1 VYIFNK
7 GDGEDRIFDTNGSDT
22 IQFGAGIKPDDV
34 IAKVVSGSNGSANLE
49 LSIKNTNDKITVY
62 RHFGYFDYSNYG
74 HEDAPYQQIEK
85 VTFADGTIWDLETIH
100 DKAHNM
106 SGTDKEDN
114 MRVLD
119 KSATTLHGLAGNDS
133 LVGGIANDLLYGDAG
148 DDTLWGDAG
157 NDTLI
162 GGQGDDS
169 LRGGEGNDILHGDA
183 GNDELWGG
191 VGNDTLV
198 GGTGNDH
205 LEGGEGNDAYVFS
218 KGDGEDRIFD
228 ANGLADEIR
237 LGHES
242 VDVVF
247 ERVNSSLRVRMPGSL
262 DAITI
267 DSWYNG
273 DAYKIE
279 TFKSTDG
286 NVITHTQIES
296 LIQAMASFQNDTG
309 MTWEQALSEQPSQ
322 VRSIVQEYWT
332 VPTV

>member
-1 VYIFNK
+1 M
-7 GDGEDRIFDTNGSDT
+7 DTIVDTSGIDT
-22 IQFGAGIKPDDV
+22 IQFGEGISPDDIV
-34 IAKVVSGSNGSANLE
+34 AKVIRDSSGCVNLE
-49 LSIKNTNDKITVY
+49 LSVKGTDDKITVY
-62 RHFGYFDYSNYG
+62 QHFGNSYNSYQETPDY
-74 HEDAPYQQIEK
+74 QIEK
-85 VTFADGTIWDLETIH
+85 VVFADGTTWDLKTIH

-106 SGTDKEDN
+106 SGTEGSDTY
-114 MRVLD
+114 RVSD
-119 KSATTLHGLAGNDS
+119 QSATIFRGLGGNDTI
-133 LVGGIANDLLYGDAG
+133 VGGIANDLLYGDDG
-148 DDTLWGDAG
+148 DDSISADSGDDLLYGDDGDDELRGGAG
-157 NDTLI
+157 NDLLV
-162 GGQGDDS
+162 GGTGNDY
-169 LRGGEGNDILHGDA
+169 LRGGEGND
-183 GNDELWGG
+183 
-191 VGNDTLV
+191 T
-198 GGTGNDH
+198 
-205 LEGGEGNDAYVFS
+205 YVFS

-228 ANGLADEIR
+228 ANGLADEVR

-242 VDVVF
+242 IDVVF

>member
-1 VYIFNK
+1 
-7 GDGEDRIFDTNGSDT
+7 
-22 IQFGAGIKPDDV
+22 
-34 IAKVVSGSNGSANLE
+34 
-49 LSIKNTNDKITVY
+49 
-62 RHFGYFDYSNYG
+62 
-74 HEDAPYQQIEK
+74 
-85 VTFADGTIWDLETIH
+85 
-100 DKAHNM
+100 M

-114 MRVLD
+114 MRALD

-148 DDTLWGDAG
+148 NDTLWGNAG
-157 NDTLI
+157 NDTLY
-162 GGQGDDS
+162 GDDGDDE
-169 LRGGEGNDILHGDA
+169 LRGGSGNDTLYGGTGNDTLEGNA
-183 GNDELWGG
+183 
-191 VGNDTLV
+191 GNDTLV
-198 GGTGNDH
+198 GGTGNDR
-205 LEGGEGNDAYVFS
+205 LEGGEGDDVYIFS

>member
-1 VYIFNK
+1 M
-7 GDGEDRIFDTNGSDT
+7 SAAPT
-22 IQFGAGIKPDDV
+22 IALTLNYLLKTPI
-34 IAKVVSGSNGSANLE
+34 
-49 LSIKNTNDKITVY
+49 DKITVY
-62 RHFGYFDYSNYG
+62 RHFGYNYYNR
-74 HEDAPYQQIEK
+74 YQETPDFQIEK
-85 VTFADGTIWDLETIH
+85 VVFADGTIWDLETIH
-100 DKAHNM
+100 DKAHNI
-106 SGTDKEDN
+106 SGTESGDTYYASDQ
-114 MRVLD
+114 
-119 KSATTLHGLAGNDS
+119 SAIIFRGLGGNDFITGS
-133 LVGGIANDLLYGDAG
+133 IANDLLYGDG
-148 DDTLWGDAG
+148 GNDTLRGNAGNDTLYGDAG
-157 NDTLI
+157 NDTL
-162 GGQGDDS
+162 
-169 LRGGEGNDILHGDA
+169 EGNA
-183 GNDELWGG
+183 GNDLLYGDGG
-191 VGNDTLV
+191 NDTLRGNAGNDTLV
-198 GGTGNDH
+198 GGTGNDR
-205 LEGGEGNDAYVFS
+205 LEGGEGDDVYIFN

>member
-1 VYIFNK
+1 
-7 GDGEDRIFDTNGSDT
+7 
-22 IQFGAGIKPDDV
+22 
-34 IAKVVSGSNGSANLE
+34 
-49 LSIKNTNDKITVY
+49 
-62 RHFGYFDYSNYG
+62 
-74 HEDAPYQQIEK
+74 
-85 VTFADGTIWDLETIH
+85 
-100 DKAHNM
+100 M

>member
-1 VYIFNK
+1 MY
-7 GDGEDRIFDTNGSDT
+7 
-22 IQFGAGIKPDDV
+22 
-34 IAKVVSGSNGSANLE
+34 
-49 LSIKNTNDKITVY
+49 
-62 RHFGYFDYSNYG
+62 GY
-74 HEDAPYQQIEK
+74 E
-85 VTFADGTIWDLETIH
+85 
-100 DKAHNM
+100 
-106 SGTDKEDN
+106 
-114 MRVLD
+114 
-119 KSATTLHGLAGNDS
+119 
-133 LVGGIANDLLYGDAG
+133 G
-148 DDTLWGDAG
+148 DDI
-157 NDTLI
+157 LI
-162 GGQGDDS
+162 
-169 LRGGEGNDILHGDA
+169 
-183 GNDELWGG
+183 
-191 VGNDTLV
+191 
-198 GGTGNDH
+198 GGTGNDN
-205 LEGGEGNDAYVFS
+205 LSGDEGDDTYIFN

-228 ANGLADEIR
+228 ANGLADEVR

-242 VDVVF
+242 IDVVF